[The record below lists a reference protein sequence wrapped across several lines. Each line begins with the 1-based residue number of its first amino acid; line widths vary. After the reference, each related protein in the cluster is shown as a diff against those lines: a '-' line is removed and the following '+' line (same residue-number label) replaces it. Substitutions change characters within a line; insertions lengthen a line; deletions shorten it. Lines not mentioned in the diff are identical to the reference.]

1 MSFLIL
7 NKRKEVTII
16 MMKWLKKKPKEQ
28 SHTIDLSNN
37 TYVNIVELIDNAN
50 YSADFIHYPQK
61 TVYHKIFISYYKA
74 MIDGELLHRDVLP
87 YLIHSKDFKVLKDL
101 KDILPIESVTITNDI
116 KEIQNKLLRGF
127 IVVQVGEYDEECAV
141 RLLSQA

>member
-1 MSFLIL
+1 
-7 NKRKEVTII
+7 

-37 TYVNIVELIDNAN
+37 TYTNIVELIDNAKD
-50 YSADFIHYPQK
+50 SADFIHYPQK

-87 YLIHSKDFKVLKDL
+87 YLIHSKDFKALKDL
-101 KDILPIESVTITNDI
+101 KDILPIESVTITNDYKRDSKQAI
-116 KEIQNKLLRGF
+116 KRIYCCTGW
-127 IVVQVGEYDEECAV
+127 
-141 RLLSQA
+141 